1 MSGNTSRPNPAADP
15 AARGGSRRL
24 RTGAS
29 ALALLTALCGTAFGA
44 ALPASAAAPTP
55 APAPHTATGP
65 VAPAPAVDAATAAR
79 EAAEVAAESRRLIE
93 VRSVSANAT
102 LHATQGST
110 PYRLAT
116 GSGYTL
122 VLPQR
127 STPYTVSDLLQL
139 APQTFLRL
147 TDGSYLLLENIYV
160 GMGATLNLSTPQ
172 GLTLRMASTATGFV
186 TIVSFDGT
194 IHLAGTA
201 AHPMTVTSWDTQNNV
216 ADTDPTDGRAYIR
229 AIGGHFSMNHV
240 NVYDLGFWS
249 GATGGISLTGS
260 DRPTTGAATGSSSD
274 VHVHEVHLHGKAKKD
289 STGSSGGSSDSS
301 TGGSSD
307 SSSDT
312 TGSDNSVAQP
322 SGNLG
327 TGKVATLPAGTLN
340 GSGSQY
346 SVSGLSYVSAQIT
359 DSNVTGNAYGIF
371 ISSADGIEISNTS
384 VSGSLIGGLVLHR
397 FATNAVID
405 KVNASSNHGDG
416 FDIARAAQDVQIEDC
431 TAAYNSGN
439 GFTVNGQALSNG
451 PSASGEPMGAYGNNT
466 IDTSTTADNGHYGI
480 EVLGGIKV
488 SLTHD
493 SVVGNTMGIVVRRG
507 AKQVEVADDTL
518 TAQQREGI
526 SLRDGD
532 SGDTVTGNTVQGA
545 VTGIYLRDSSASIT
559 GNTVTGAKEHGVTLV
574 GTDAGTRVAG
584 NTLTGAGPSP
594 VSDSRVQGAV
604 TVTHNSTGTWHN
616 TTPMWTRIKRM
627 ARPMTLI
634 WLGVFTLIAL
644 AGLKGRS
651 ARRRRKR
658 HAAGSQAV
666 FIGRHPYLDQ
676 QPLPSRTAYELAP
689 LVDERTLEIAL

>member
-1 MSGNTSRPNPAADP
+1 MSGHPSGTPARTAAD
-15 AARGGSRRL
+15 ARRL
-24 RTGAS
+24 RLGAS
-29 ALALLTALCGTAFGA
+29 AIALLAALGGTALAP
-44 ALPASAAAPTP
+44 ALPPSVPSAPTARP
-55 APAPHTATGP
+55 AGHP

-93 VRSVSANAT
+93 VRSVSANAA
-102 LHATQGST
+102 LHATQGGS

-127 STPYTVSDLLQL
+127 ATPYTVSDLLQL

-147 TDGSYLLLENIYV
+147 TDGSYLLLENLYV
-160 GMGATLNLSTPQ
+160 GRGATLDLATPQ

-194 IHLAGTA
+194 INLSGTA
-201 AHPMTVTSWDTQNNV
+201 KHPMTVTSWDTQNGA

-229 AIGGHFSMNHV
+229 SIGGHFSMSHV

-260 DRPTTGAATGSSSD
+260 DRPTTGAATGSSTY

-289 STGSSGGSSDSS
+289 AGSTADGG
-301 TGGSSD
+301 TG
-307 SSSDT
+307 
-312 TGSDNSVAQP
+312 TGTGAGTNVAQP

-327 TGKVATLPAGTLN
+327 SGSVTTLPAGALN
-340 GSGSQY
+340 GTGSQY
-346 SVSGLSYVSAQIT
+346 SVSGLSYVSAKIT
-359 DSNVTGNAYGIF
+359 DSRVTGNAYGIF
-371 ISSADGIEISNTS
+371 ISSADGIEISDTD
-384 VSGSLIGGLVLHR
+384 VSGSLIGGVVLHR

-405 KVNASSNHGDG
+405 RVDSSSNHGDG
-416 FDIARAAQDVQIEDC
+416 FAIARAAQDVQIEDC

-439 GFTVNGQALSNG
+439 GYTVNGQALSNG
-451 PSASGEPMGAYGNNT
+451 PSASGEPEGAYGNNT

-488 SLTHD
+488 DLTHD

-518 TAQQREGI
+518 TAQEREGI

-532 SGDTVTGNTVQGA
+532 SSDTVTGNTVQGA
-545 VTGIYLRDSSASIT
+545 VTGIYVRDSNAGIT
-559 GNTVTGAKEHGVTLV
+559 GNTVTGAQEHGITLV
-574 GTDAGTRVAG
+574 GGVAGSRVEG
-584 NTLTGAGPSP
+584 NTLTGSGPSP
-594 VSDSRVQGAV
+594 ISDSRALGAV
-604 TVTHNSTGTWHN
+604 AVGHNTTGRWHD
-616 TTPMWTRIKRM
+616 TTPMWTRVRRM

-634 WLGVFTLIAL
+634 WLGVFALIAL

-651 ARRRRKR
+651 ARRRNR
-658 HAAGSQAV
+658 HQAETPGG
-666 FIGRHPYLDQ
+666 FIGRHPYQHQ
-676 QPLPSRTAYELAP
+676 QPLPSRTAHELAP
-689 LVDERTLEIAL
+689 LVDDRALEAAL

>member
-1 MSGNTSRPNPAADP
+1 MTTNASGPRAPLAA
-15 AARGGSRRL
+15 GSRRL
-24 RTGAS
+24 RAGAS
-29 ALALLTALCGTAFGA
+29 ALAVLTALCGTAFA
-44 ALPASAAAPTP
+44 PALPPTGPTAAPSVSASAPAAQ
-55 APAPHTATGP
+55 ATGSP
-65 VAPAPAVDAATAAR
+65 VAPAPAVDSATAAR

-93 VRSVSANAT
+93 VRSVSANAN
-102 LHATQGST
+102 LHASQGNA

-194 IHLAGTA
+194 INLSGSAK
-201 AHPMTVTSWDTQNNV
+201 HPMTVTSWDTQNNV
-216 ADTDPTDGRAYIR
+216 PDTDPTDGRAYIR

-260 DRPTTGAATGSSSD
+260 DRPTTGAATGSTTY
-274 VHVHEVHLHGKAKKD
+274 VHVHEVHLHGKAKKGGASGTD
-289 STGSSGGSSDSS
+289 TGSG
-301 TGGSSD
+301 T
-307 SSSDT
+307 
-312 TGSDNSVAQP
+312 NVAQP

-327 TGKVATLPAGTLN
+327 NGSVTTLPAGTLN

-346 SVSGLSYVSAQIT
+346 SVSGLSYVSAKIT

-371 ISSADGIEISNTS
+371 ISSADGIEISGTD
-384 VSGSLIGGLVLHR
+384 VSGSLIGGVVLHR

-405 KVNASSNHGDG
+405 QVNSSSNHGDG

-439 GFTVNGQALSNG
+439 GYTVNGQALSNG
-451 PSASGEPMGAYGNNT
+451 PSASGEPIGAYGNNT

-493 SVVGNTMGIVVRRG
+493 SIVGNTMGIVVRRG
-507 AKQVEVADDTL
+507 AKQVDVAGDTL
-518 TAQQREGI
+518 TDQQREGI

-545 VTGIYLRDSSASIT
+545 VTGIYVRDSNASIT
-559 GNTVTGAKEHGVTLV
+559 GNSVSGAQEHGITLV
-574 GTDAGTRVAG
+574 GTVAGTRVSG

-594 VSDSRVQGAV
+594 ISDSRAQGAV
-604 TVTHNSTGTWHN
+604 AVSHNTTGKWHN
-616 TTPMWTRIKRM
+616 TTPVWTRVKRM

-634 WLGVFTLIAL
+634 WLGVFTVIAL
-644 AGLKGRS
+644 TGLKGRS
-651 ARRRRKR
+651 ARRRRR
-658 HAAGSQAV
+658 RRAGSEGV

-676 QPLPSRTAYELAP
+676 QPLPSKAAYELAP
-689 LVDERTLEIAL
+689 LVDERTLEIAI